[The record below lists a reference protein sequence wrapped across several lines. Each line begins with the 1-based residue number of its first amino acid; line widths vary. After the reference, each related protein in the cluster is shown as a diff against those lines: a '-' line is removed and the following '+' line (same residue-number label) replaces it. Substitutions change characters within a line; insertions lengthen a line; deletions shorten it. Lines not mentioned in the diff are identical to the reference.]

1 MPPINR
7 MTSAQRARALR
18 EGRIEVVRKR
28 GRASHF
34 RTKPRRSYPKRA
46 HKGNRSGQDVLML
59 KTLLP
64 NEQKLSVTYRDSIN
78 FTDMGSATSLGN
90 GYTPTILRFNMNNP
104 NFNSSADSR
113 LGNVITQSNVNT
125 ATFVH
130 ENVNKNLESNLQPYY
145 DEYYNAVVTSST
157 LVANLRFKPNQIKVA
172 QYLENVGDGTEADPY
187 RLHVTDPEKV
197 GDGFFLVCITEKSR
211 RHLLRKS
218 NTLATKKRNTWCFNE
233 THDFSKE
240 RSSVKRYCF

>member
-7 MTSAQRARALR
+7 MSAAARARALR
-18 EGRIEVVRKR
+18 EGRVTVHRRGRRPHFRVKPKKYYRKR
-28 GRASHF
+28 AQ
-34 RTKPRRSYPKRA
+34 
-46 HKGNRSGQDVLML
+46 KGNRSGQDVLML

-64 NEQKLSVTYRDSIN
+64 NEQKLTVTYRDSIN
-78 FTDMGSATSLGN
+78 FTDMGSTSNLGD

-130 ENVNKNLESNLQPYY
+130 ENANKNLESNLQPYY

-157 LVANLRFKPNQIKVA
+157 LVCNLRFKPNQIKVA
-172 QYLENVGDGTEADPY
+172 QYLA
-187 RLHVTDPEKV
+187 
-197 GDGFFLVCITEKSR
+197 
-211 RHLLRKS
+211 
-218 NTLATKKRNTWCFNE
+218 
-233 THDFSKE
+233 
-240 RSSVKRYCF
+240 